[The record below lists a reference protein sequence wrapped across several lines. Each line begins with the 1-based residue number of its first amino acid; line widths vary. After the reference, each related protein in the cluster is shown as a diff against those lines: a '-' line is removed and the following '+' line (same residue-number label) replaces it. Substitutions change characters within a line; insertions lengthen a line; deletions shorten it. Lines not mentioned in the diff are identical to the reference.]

1 MSPRPRLLAAAV
13 KKEQLTAQRFS
24 RFDWPRMK
32 ANPIPAGC
40 HSITP
45 YLLVPDAGRLV
56 DFLKRAF
63 DGIEL
68 AKILRPDGTVLHAQV
83 RVGDSPVM
91 IGEPQGDWKP
101 RPSMLYHYVADVDAT
116 YKQALAAG
124 AQSVVAPANMFYG
137 DRHACVKDVAGNDW
151 WIATHIEDV
160 SVAEIQARA
169 TAFYK
174 QRSQPAA

>member
-1 MSPRPRLLAAAV
+1 
-13 KKEQLTAQRFS
+13 
-24 RFDWPRMK
+24 MK
-32 ANPIPAGC
+32 VNPIPEGC

-45 YLLVPDAGRLV
+45 CLLVSDAGRLV

-63 DGIEL
+63 DGIEHS
-68 AKILRPDGTVLHAQV
+68 KFLRPDGTVLHAQV
-83 RVGDSPVM
+83 RIGDSLVM

-101 RPSMLYHYVADVDAT
+101 QTSMLYHYVADVDAI
-116 YKQALAAG
+116 YQQAVAAG

-137 DRHACVKDVAGNDW
+137 DRHACVRDVAGNDW

-160 SVAEIQARA
+160 SAAEIQARA

-174 QRSQPAA
+174 HRSQPAA